1 MPAGSDEMVANC
13 LLERVPWL
21 YLTIAVL
28 TLLTLFFI
36 TVSAV
41 RRHRNQK
48 AKKRQQDA
56 RRVSTQESILPPKEK
71 SLSAYAL
78 DYTDMDFETTV

>member
-1 MPAGSDEMVANC
+1 MANC

-21 YLTIAVL
+21 YLTIAAL
-28 TLLTLFFI
+28 TLLTLFSI

-41 RRHRNQK
+41 SRIRHK
-48 AKKRQQDA
+48 HAKQRQQDA

-78 DYTDMDFETTV
+78 DYTEMDFETTV

>member
-1 MPAGSDEMVANC
+1 M
-13 LLERVPWL
+13 ERVPWL
-21 YLTIAVL
+21 YLIIAGL
-28 TLLTLFFI
+28 TLLTLLSI

-41 RRHRNQK
+41 SRHRRHE
-48 AKKRQQDA
+48 AKKRQLDA
-56 RRVSTQESILPPKEK
+56 RRASTQESFLPPKEK

>member
-1 MPAGSDEMVANC
+1 MANC
-13 LLERVPWL
+13 LLERIPWL

-28 TLLTLFFI
+28 TLLTLLSI
-36 TVSAV
+36 TISAV
-41 RRHRNQK
+41 SRHRQQK